1 MQSLKT
7 NVVALQQ
14 QPERIRSISIIAHVD
29 HGKTTLVDSLLVR
42 GGLLNPEEAGQK
54 RVMQLKKEEQD
65 RGITIKSSSVSLVVD
80 DPRPQPASESASAT
94 APAPS
99 SNKYLINLIDS
110 PGHVD
115 FSAEVSAALRLTDG
129 AVVVVDSVGGPGVQT
144 ETVLRQALAERV
156 RPVLHINKL
165 DRAILELQLDPE
177 ELYQTIRRHIESINA
192 TLATY
197 DASGADPASPGSA
210 NAFPSIH
217 LSPLHGEVSFG
228 SGKQGWAFT
237 LPMFARVL
245 AKKTGK
251 EPEAILKR
259 LWGDHFYDPETKRFY
274 TTNKSPSG
282 KPLQRYFCSVVLE
295 PLIQLF
301 YALTDVK
308 SGIPQELDDMLNKL
322 GIALPANKRSA
333 TGQDLIKAVMSRWL
347 PAADALLEMIIQHL
361 PSPKTAQAYRTDAL
375 YTGPLDDACASSIRR
390 CDPDGPLVMFVSKMV
405 PTHDLKR
412 FIAFGR
418 VFSGTLRAG
427 MKVRILGPEY
437 KHGSTVDLAVN
448 KGVQKVVLMLARN
461 QESIDACP
469 AGNIVGIFGIDKDLV
484 KTGTVTNHP
493 ECWPV
498 PSMKFSVSPVVRV
511 AVEPK
516 NPQDLPKL
524 VDALRL
530 LVKTDPC
537 IQITTSSAG
546 EHIIAGAGELHVEVV
561 INDLREMLGENV
573 PLVVSDP
580 VVSYCETV
588 REPSS
593 QTVLAKS
600 ANNLNRLFMSAQPMG
615 ESLVA
620 ALESRKINP
629 AAPPED
635 RERAQ
640 TLVNEFGWDVNH
652 ARKVWFFGPEA
663 VNTNAFVDLTV
674 GAQYLNEIKS
684 SINTGFQWATKE
696 GVLAEEPMRGVRF
709 NLHDV
714 LVHQDNAHRGSGQI
728 IPAARRAIYGSQLSA
743 KPAFM
748 EPMFLVDIMTSA
760 DVVSAIYSV
769 LGRRRGQVIAE
780 EPKPGTPLVLV
791 KAYLPVRNSFGF
803 TSALREE
810 TSGKAFP
817 QSVFSHYAII
827 DDDLA
832 VAGSLNNTIATEIRQ
847 RKGLPLDLPVIA
859 KYNDKL

>member
-14 QPERIRSISIIAHVD
+14 QVDRIRSISIIAHVD

-54 RVMQLKKEEQD
+54 RVMQLKKEEQA

-80 DPRPQPASESASAT
+80 DPRSTDAAASA
-94 APAPS
+94 AAASPP
-99 SNKYLINLIDS
+99 KYLINLIDS

-129 AVVVVDSVGGPGVQT
+129 AVVVLDSVEGPGVQT

-165 DRAILELQLDPE
+165 DRAIMELQLEPE
-177 ELYQTIRRHIESINA
+177 ELYQTVRRHVESINA

-197 DASGADPASPGSA
+197 DASQSADASFPTGAS
-210 NAFPSIH
+210 AFPSIA
-217 LSPLHGEVSFG
+217 LSPLRGEVSFG

-245 AKKTGK
+245 AKKKGM
-251 EPEAILKR
+251 EPDAILKR

-274 TTNKSPSG
+274 ATNKSPSG
-282 KPLQRYFCSVVLE
+282 KTLQRYFCSVVLE
-295 PLIQLF
+295 PLIRLF
-301 YALTDVK
+301 HAMSAVQ
-308 SGIPQELDDMLNKL
+308 SAVPPELDEMFNKL
-322 GIALPANKRSA
+322 GIALPPNKRTA

-347 PAADALLEMIIQHL
+347 PAADALLEMIIEHL
-361 PSPKTAQAYRTDAL
+361 PSPKVAQAYRTDTL
-375 YTGPLDDACASSIRR
+375 YTGPLDDECATSIRR
-390 CDPDGPLVMFVSKMV
+390 CDPEGPLVMFVSKMV

-418 VFSGTLRAG
+418 VFSGTLRTG

-437 KHGSTVDLAVN
+437 KHGGTTDLAVN

-469 AGNIVGIFGIDKDLV
+469 AGNIVGIVGIDKDLV
-484 KTGTVTNHP
+484 KTGTVTDHP
-493 ECWPV
+493 GCWPV

-546 EHIIAGAGELHVEVV
+546 EHIVAGAGELHVEVV
-561 INDLREMLGENV
+561 INDLREMLGDNV
-573 PLVVSDP
+573 PLIVSDP

-588 REPSS
+588 RAPSS
-593 QTVLAKS
+593 QTVLSKT
-600 ANNLNRLFMSAQPMG
+600 ANGLNRLFISAQPLG
-615 ESLVA
+615 EQLVT
-620 ALESRKINP
+620 ALESRAINA
-629 AAPPED
+629 AAPTED
-635 RERAQ
+635 RERSQA
-640 TLVNEFGWDVNH
+640 LVNEFGWDANH
-652 ARKVWFFGPEA
+652 ARKVWFFGPES

-674 GAQYLNEIKS
+674 GAQYLNDIKS
-684 SINTGFQWATKE
+684 SVNTGFQWATKE

-714 LVHQDNAHRGSGQI
+714 LIHQDPAHRGSGQI
-728 IPAARRAIYGSQLSA
+728 IPAARRAIYGSQLTA
-743 KPAFM
+743 QPAFM
-748 EPMFLVDIMTSA
+748 EPMFLVDIQTTS
-760 DVVSAIYSV
+760 DMVSAIYSV

-803 TSALREE
+803 TSVLREE

-817 QSVFSHYAII
+817 QSVFSHYATI
-827 DDDLA
+827 DDDIA
-832 VAGSLNNTIATEIRQ
+832 VSGSLNNTIAMETRK

-859 KYNDKL
+859 KFHDKL